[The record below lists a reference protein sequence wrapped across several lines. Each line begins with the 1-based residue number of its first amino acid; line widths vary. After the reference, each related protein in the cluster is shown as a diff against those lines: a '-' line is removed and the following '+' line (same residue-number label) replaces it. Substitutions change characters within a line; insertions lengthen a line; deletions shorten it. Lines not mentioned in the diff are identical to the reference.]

1 MKKLRHPIIF
11 LLIICFA
18 VFTTSCS
25 DRLAKKAAKGWMAA
39 QRPFV
44 TTDDEPWKMFEGIYA
59 FGANFLMVDSVTQ
72 ERTQALSYIAAGS
85 ISGLIKKD
93 AVGPYFAGRV
103 GKSTGEPHRNQF
115 LADLISARVDSN
127 TDFVTDTGD
136 TAQILEFTNRAM
148 QKVDPDTLAASNT
161 LITGLDG
168 NELGWTLIAFS
179 RAQLVL
185 SSWTNEK
192 GRQVY
197 FTDLLQVALDR
208 PIEWGSDEGLN
219 EQIGIA
225 VALYEYKKNR
235 LSEALAAY
243 DAFKKKN
250 VGAAGEKPAIDTIE
264 LRGIWKEAQ
273 DHVDKVIA
281 ILKKNQNFDGTFS
294 KSWHTA
300 KKPSRDLGELLLFTG
315 QALDFLA
322 VALNDNQ
329 LKEDWMRKTVT
340 GLSGAII
347 KNKYRLQDKN
357 WALTR
362 AAHALMFYRFRI
374 MNTGNPFPKSPDGT
388 SKSGCC
394 G

>member
-44 TTDDEPWKMFEGIYA
+44 TTDDESWKMFEGIYA
-59 FGANFLMVDSVTQ
+59 FGANFLLVDSVTQ

-85 ISGLIKKD
+85 IRGLIKKD

-103 GKSTGEPHRNQF
+103 GESPGEPHRNQF

-127 TDFVTDTGD
+127 TDFVADTGD

-161 LITGLDG
+161 LITGPDG

-250 VGAAGEKPAIDTIE
+250 VGAAGEKPTIDTIE

-273 DHVDKVIA
+273 DHVDKVTA

-300 KKPSRDLGELLLFTG
+300 RKPSGDLGELLLFTG

-340 GLSGAII
+340 GLSDSILR
-347 KNKYRLQDKN
+347 NKYRLQNKN

-362 AAHALMFYRFRI
+362 AAHALMCYRFRI
-374 MNTGNPFPKSPDGT
+374 MNTGNPFPKSPDG
-388 SKSGCC
+388 SVESGCC